1 MAGIIDVAVPAITF
15 AVLTCVGMDLTVA
28 HFDRVRRQPL
38 MVVTGL
44 VAPVVILPLL
54 AVLLVGLLQPP
65 AHVAAGLLLV
75 AACPIGG
82 ISNTYSFL
90 AQASTAL
97 SVTLTTLSSA
107 LAALSIP
114 AISRGFELATGSPM
128 GFAAPAIL
136 PAQLFLMVVAPVLVG
151 MSVRHRWPG
160 VAERHRGALQRAAVV
175 AVGLLLTLI
184 ISSNRAQF
192 VDGFSTTVPLAFVFV
207 LLSLVS
213 GWVVATVV
221 GASPPDRFT
230 VAAEFATRN
239 VAVATGIAVTL
250 LGKPEFAIFAATYF
264 LTEQPILLASAVAFR
279 RATAAAVAASAV
291 SARPPCP
298 Q

>member
-1 MAGIIDVAVPAITF
+1 MLGVIDIAIPLITF
-15 AVLTCVGMDLTVA
+15 VVMTCVGMDLTVR

-38 MVVTGL
+38 TLVTGL
-44 VAPVVILPLL
+44 VAPVVILPAL
-54 AVLLVGLLQPP
+54 ALLLVGLLQPP

-82 ISNTYSFL
+82 ISNTYSYL

-114 AISRGFELATGSPM
+114 AISHGFELATGAPM

-136 PAQLFLMVVAPVLVG
+136 PAQLFLMVVLPVLIG

-160 VAERHRGALQRAAVV
+160 GAERHRLALQRAAFV
-175 AVGLLLTLI
+175 AVGLLLALI
-184 ISSNRAQF
+184 IGGNWAQF
-192 VDGFSTTVPLAFVFV
+192 VEGFSATVPLALVFV
-207 LLSLVS
+207 VLSLMS
-213 GWVVATVV
+213 GWMVATIV
-221 GASPPDRFT
+221 GATPADRFT

-239 VAVATGIAVTL
+239 VAVATAIAVTL
-250 LGKPEFAIFAATYF
+250 LGRPDFAIFGATYF
-264 LTEQPILLASAVAFR
+264 LTEQPVLLTATLLYRWSTQTDASVS
-279 RATAAAVAASAV
+279 TA
-291 SARPPCP
+291 
-298 Q
+298 